1 MMLPWQKLRRMGIV
15 GMNQRNAD
23 YIMVHNPRRFYPMV
37 DDKLLTKKL
46 ALQAGIAVPDL
57 YGVIE
62 VIHDL
67 KSLGALLENYQD
79 FVIKPA
85 HGSGGRG
92 ILVMSKTKQGRYRKS
107 SGQIMT
113 EDDIAHYISNILG
126 GEYSLGGVP
135 DVAMIEYQVKFNLL
149 FESISYQGVPDIRVI
164 VFRGLPVMAM
174 LRLPTR
180 ISDGKANLHQGAV
193 GAGIDI
199 GTGVILSAVCR
210 DSLVYEHPDTG
221 NSISG
226 LKIPDWDTILELAA
240 GCADLVGIGYMG
252 VDVVLDRDLGPLVL
266 ELNARPGLA
275 IQLANQAGLL
285 SRLRTVED
293 LDSVP
298 PLPAERAQMAKQ
310 NFSVESMGGLVVK
323 D

>member
-1 MMLPWQKLRRMGIV
+1 MKFPWQKLQQLGIV

-23 YIMVHNPRRFYPMV
+23 YIMMHNPRRFYPMV
-37 DDKLLTKKL
+37 DDKLHTKKL

-62 VIHDL
+62 LINDL
-67 KSLGALLENYQD
+67 KGLDALLENHQD

-92 ILVMSKTKQGRYRKS
+92 ILVISKTEQGRYRKS
-107 SGQIMT
+107 SGQIMA

-126 GEYSLGGVP
+126 GEHSLGGVP
-135 DVAMIEYQVKFNLL
+135 DRAMIEYQVKFDPL
-149 FESISYQGVPDIRVI
+149 FEAISYQGVPDIRVI

-180 ISDGKANLHQGAV
+180 LSDGKANLHQGAV

-199 GTGVILSAVCR
+199 GTGVILSAICR
-210 DSLVYEHPDTG
+210 DSLVVEHPDTG

-226 LKIPDWDTILELAA
+226 LEIPDWDRILELAA

-252 VDVVLDRDLGPLVL
+252 VDIVLDRDLGPLVL

-275 IQLANQAGLL
+275 IQLANQSGLM

-293 LDSVP
+293 FDAVP
-298 PLPAERAQMAKQ
+298 LLPAERALVAKRHF
-310 NFSVESMGGLVVK
+310 NVKSMSRVT
-323 D
+323 DF